1 MYVEDFA
8 NRVVVQ
14 APYATFAEDAGPER
28 RKGPPEPLSDWH
40 LESNLAVHHGL
51 IRDSP
56 PYGQPPQ
63 QQFTEARQGAD
74 VARQTERELHEVMV
88 KEGNARF
95 DRSAHGSTIGPYRSE
110 ERRVGKEC
118 RSRWSPYH

>member
-14 APYATFAEDAGPER
+14 ARYATFAEDAGPER
-28 RKGPPEPLSDWH
+28 RQSPPEPLSDWH

-74 VARQTERELHEVMV
+74 EARQTARAPPAAMV
-88 KEGNARF
+88 KEGNPPF
-95 DRSAHGSTIGPYRSE
+95 DPSAPGSTTGPHPNVA
-110 ERRVGKEC
+110 RVC
-118 RSRWSPYH
+118 